1 MARIVRAGQLG
12 RRESRKGRRTTV
24 YLRLVQKGRKKDT
37 MRKQLVVG
45 AAIAVAL
52 SMPLVACGGSSS
64 SSSSN
69 TSSSTTTTTS
79 SSSSSDSSFDAVDA
93 YQGQWRGS
101 VEMTGQTVYGTAGGS
116 EQMLDVNLESD
127 GSCTVVPLEAHADL
141 LNDKGTWEGTEST
154 ITLHLDKAGDI
165 ELTVKDKNT
174 ASADAKLFDIADFET
189 IDFDFYG

>member
-1 MARIVRAGQLG
+1 MARVVRAGQLG
-12 RRESRKGRRTTV
+12 RRKSRKGRRTTV

-64 SSSSN
+64 SSSN
-69 TSSSTTTTTS
+69 TSSSTTATTS
-79 SSSSSDSSFDAVDA
+79 SSSSDSSSFDAVDA

-127 GSCTVVPLEAHADL
+127 GTCTVVPLEAHADL
-141 LNDKGTWEGTEST
+141 LNDSGTWEGTEST

-174 ASADAKLFDIADFET
+174 ASADAKLFDIADFDT